1 MVKSLALR
9 TLRHLRLS
17 LFSLLLVLVST
28 VAGGLLASPAAL
40 ARHGVPTPA
49 HIVVVI
55 EENHSYNE
63 IIGSSSAPYINAL
76 ANSGAL
82 FTSSFAITHP
92 SEPNYLALYSG
103 STQGI
108 TDDSCPHTFAGPD
121 LGGELIAAGKTFAG
135 YSESMPGVGF
145 TGCIYPKG
153 NKALYFRKHN
163 PWVNFT
169 DVPSSDNLPFAGY
182 FPTSNFSSLPPISFV
197 VPNIND
203 DMHNGTIQQG
213 DSWLQSN
220 IDPYVQWAKTN
231 NSLLIVTW
239 DEDDGTQNNQ
249 VPTIF
254 VGPMVKAGQYSETI
268 THYNILRTLEDAY
281 GLPYA
286 NNSATATPITDC
298 WG

>member
-1 MVKSLALR
+1 MVKDLAFR
-9 TLRHLRLS
+9 TLRHLRL
-17 LFSLLLVLVST
+17 SLLLVLVST

-92 SEPNYLALYSG
+92 SEPNYLAFFSG

-121 LGGELIAAGKTFAG
+121 LGGELPAAGKTFGG
-135 YSESMPGVGF
+135 YSESMPSAGF

-163 PWVNFT
+163 PWVDFT
-169 DVPSSDNLPFAGY
+169 DVPSSDNLPFSN
-182 FPTSNFSSLPPISFV
+182 FPTNFSSLPTISFV

-203 DMHNGTIQQG
+203 DMHNGTIQQA

-220 IDPYVQWAKTN
+220 INPYVQWAKTN

-249 VPTIF
+249 IPTIF
-254 VGPMVKAGQYSETI
+254 VGPMVKVGQYSETI
-268 THYNILRTLEDAY
+268 THYTVLRTLEDAY

-298 WG
+298 CG